1 MVNQLETALLA
12 AIIQRGGDDVLAKL
26 TEDDFTN
33 INNKK
38 VFTTVKHL
46 WLTGETVSPATVKAA
61 DQRILISDIIK
72 MDSMI
77 AATKDEVDKMAARV
91 KNISAIRKI
100 NKLTSTI
107 KSDIKAGEDAK
118 AIKTKIYEGLEAI
131 DTDIQSTR
139 VKSLKSVLFET
150 IDWIEE
156 QHIKAKK
163 NDLLL
168 TGIPDLDYYT
178 GGLFDGEMT
187 VIAAR
192 PSVGKTALGLYIA
205 TKLAK
210 EGRKVH
216 FVSREMSGNAIGMRI
231 LSMASG
237 VNTGQIKAGKIND
250 AQWTRLGHAMG
261 EYSTSDLIVD
271 TESKTPSDIKAVT
284 KELQAKDGLDLIVVD
299 YLQILTPDGKNN
311 TREQE
316 VASISRSLKNL
327 SLDIN
332 KPVIVLAQLNR
343 NAENKRPVLSDLRE
357 SGAIEADADN
367 IWFLHYPTENQLS
380 NSQKDKFITCK
391 RNNARYMEIHI
402 GKHRNGPV
410 GMIDVLFD
418 PGKMKFIGFA
428 KDEKTA

>member
-12 AIIQRGGDDVLAKL
+12 AIIQRGGDDTLAKL
-26 TEDDFTN
+26 NVDDFAN

-38 VFTTVKHL
+38 VFETVKHL
-46 WLTGETVSPATVKAA
+46 WLKGETISLVSVHAANTKIMIDDILAA
-61 DQRILISDIIK
+61 DRLVLG
-72 MDSMI
+72 M
-77 AATKDEVDKMAARV
+77 KDEIDKMAARV

-100 NKLTSTI
+100 SKLTADI
-107 KSDIKAGEDAK
+107 KKDIKANIDAK
-118 AIKTKIYEGLEAI
+118 EIKTKIFEVLDTI
-131 DTDIQSTR
+131 DTDIQNTKI
-139 VKSLKSVLFET
+139 KSLKTVLFET
-150 IDWIEE
+150 TEWIES
-156 QHIKAKK
+156 QFIKAEKD
-163 NDLLL
+163 DLMLS
-168 TGIPDLDYYT
+168 GIPDLDYYT

-250 AQWTRLGHAMG
+250 AQWEKLGRAMG
-261 EYSTSDLIVD
+261 AYSTSDLIID

-284 KELQAKDGLDLIVVD
+284 KEIQAKDGLDLVIID
-299 YLQILTPDGKNN
+299 YLQILTPDGRHN

-316 VASISRSLKNL
+316 VASISRSLKSL

-391 RNNARYMEIHI
+391 NNNFRYMEIHI

-418 PGKMKFIGFA
+418 PGKMKFLGFA
-428 KDEKTA
+428 KDDVS